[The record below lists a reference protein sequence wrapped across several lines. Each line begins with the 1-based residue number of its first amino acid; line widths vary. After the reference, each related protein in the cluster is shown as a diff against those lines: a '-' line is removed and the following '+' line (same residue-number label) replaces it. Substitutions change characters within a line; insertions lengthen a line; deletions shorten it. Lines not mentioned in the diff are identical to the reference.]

1 MSMNIIER
9 NALYKTLF
17 DLSEKI
23 EDIAEETEDFDSADK
38 LSALSYEIDNLIDD
52 IMVKSRNSD

>member
-1 MSMNIIER
+1 MDVFEV

-17 DLSEKI
+17 GLSEKI

-38 LSALSYEIDNLIDD
+38 LIALSYEIDNIIDD
-52 IMVKSRNSD
+52 IMIKARRSD